1 MASSTVN
8 PDVARVSVLGSESII
23 VGFHLTEYL
32 IRDILTNLPASNYVV
47 ITDTNLAPIYLDKY
61 VNTFKAVSKDIFEA
75 KNEKEPR
82 LFTRILPP
90 GEMTKSRKIK
100 ADIEDW
106 LLSNAV
112 TRDTCFL
119 AIGGGVIGDLV
130 GFVAATFMRGA
141 MVVQIPTT
149 LLAMVDSSIG
159 GKTAIDVPAGKNLVG
174 AFWQPKRIF
183 MDLDFLN
190 TLPEREFANGMA
202 ELIKTA
208 AISDE
213 NDFCKLENGV
223 EAIRNAVFCSGSDV
237 PNQGATLDTRTE
249 AQSMLMDVILA
260 SVRFKAFVVTSD
272 EREGGLRGLLNFGH
286 SIGHGIEAIVSPL
299 MLHGECVSIGC
310 IKEAELARNLGH
322 LNQVAVGRLARCFAS
337 YGLPISMD
345 EKKVKD
351 RIGSLYCHVDDIM
364 EVMKVDKK
372 NQGDKKR
379 IVMLSAIGKT
389 LEPRASVIAD
399 ADIHKV
405 LSPEQLVLP
414 VTESPNGPKKEVSL
428 TTPGSKSISNRA
440 LLIAALGTGTVRVK
454 NLLHSDDTQFMLAA
468 LKSLNAADFE
478 WEDNG
483 ETLVVHG
490 GGGRLS
496 VPDKEI
502 YVGNAGTASRFLTSV
517 LTLIPTAE
525 GAKQPTAILTGNA
538 RMKQRPIAPLLD
550 ALKADGAEIKSIE
563 KEGFL
568 PIAVTPNGGLKGGRI
583 ELSASISSQ
592 YVSSILLCAPYASEE
607 IELVLTGGQVI
618 SQPYIDMT
626 IAMMESFGA
635 VVERLPEN
643 TYRIKQTTY
652 KNPEHYLVESD
663 ASSATYPLAIAAIT
677 GTTCTVTSI
686 GSSSLQG
693 DATFAINVLR
703 PMGCTVV
710 QTETSTTVT
719 GPPIGQLRPL
729 PEVDMETMT
738 DAFLTATV
746 LAAVTSPADGKG
758 ENITR
763 IYGIAN
769 QRVKECNRIAAMVHE
784 LTKFGVQASELPDG
798 IQIHGK
804 PIKDLKAPKEG
815 VHTYD
820 DHRIAMSF
828 SVFSTIVPHGTIIT
842 DKKCVE
848 KTWPTWWDDLEGKL
862 GVRLN
867 GVDQGLR
874 LAQAE
879 KSLGRT
885 CIKLNKS
892 LDDSKSM
899 VIVGM
904 RGVGKTTLG
913 QYAAE
918 VLGFKFID
926 VDQYF
931 EATVKTT
938 VFEFI
943 NTWGWDQFRIKE
955 TAALKELLSKDSE
968 YGRGYVIAC
977 GGGIIE
983 TAESRNV
990 LKEHTKTGGK
1000 VLHLVRD
1007 LDQVVRYLNR
1017 DKTRP
1022 MYGEDMMNVWRRR
1035 RTWYKEVCN
1044 FEFVAYANSLVDDGY
1059 VSPTQWL
1066 AIKKDLQ
1073 RFLHFISGRDTNHVD
1088 TTAGR
1093 VGVPTTFVSLTAKD
1107 LSLSLETLKEMCEGA
1122 DAVELRVD
1130 LLQKPEEKEEMTD
1143 IEYFGEQLAILRR
1156 TVSIPVIFTV
1166 RSKGQAGAF
1175 SDDDEAGMFELLQWG
1190 QRWGCEYIDVEI
1202 CWTPTTIE
1210 KLIANKGHSLVIAS
1224 WHDVQ
1229 NVTPWDG
1236 KAIQVKYETGDKYGD
1251 IIKLVG
1257 VAQTFQDNMALETFR
1272 ASKAG
1277 GKDLIAINMG
1287 AAGQLSRVI
1296 NECLTPITH
1305 PALANKAAPGQLSL
1319 AEINKARH
1327 LIGLLPGQSFWLIGT
1342 PIQHSMSPTLH
1353 NTGFD
1358 VLGLPHHYGLLECH
1372 MVEYAEDAILKD
1384 PNFGGASVTIP
1395 HKVAIIK
1402 YLDEVTENAKT
1413 IGAVNTIF
1421 VRDTVVNG
1429 EKKREFIGENT
1440 DYIGM
1445 KRCIQSLMLDA
1456 TNPPEQ
1462 GLVIGAGG
1470 TARAALYTLQ
1480 KMGIKKIYLW
1490 NRTIS
1495 KAHDLQKAFEGS
1507 IDVQVV
1513 DSLESSKIE
1522 PGVIIS
1528 TVPADSGIE
1537 LPEHVYGGIKGII
1550 CDMAYK
1556 PRRTKLLLQ
1565 AERKGWSCVEG
1576 IEVLI
1581 SQGIA
1586 QFEIWTG
1593 KRAPVDKIE
1602 AEVLKKYEL

>member
-1 MASSTVN
+1 MASSKV
-8 PDVARVSVLGSESII
+8 DVAKVSILGSESII

-32 IRDILTNLPASNYVV
+32 ARDILTNIPASNYVL
-47 ITDTNLAPIYLDKY
+47 ITDSNLAPIYLDKY
-61 VNTFKAVSKDIFEA
+61 MDALKSVSQDICT
-75 KNEKEPR
+75 KKGEKEPR
-82 LFTRILPP
+82 FFSRILPP
-90 GEMTKSRKIK
+90 GEMSKSRKVK

-119 AIGGGVIGDLV
+119 AMGGGVIGDLV

-141 MVVQIPTT
+141 PFVQIPTT

-159 GKTAIDVPAGKNLVG
+159 GKTAIDVPAGKNLIG

-183 MDLDFLN
+183 VDISFLR
-190 TLPEREFANGMA
+190 TLPEREFSNGMA

-213 NDFCKLENGV
+213 EYFNKLENGV
-223 EAIRNAVFCSGSDV
+223 ESIRDAVLGKTSDIV
-237 PNQGATLDTRTE
+237 NQGATLETRTE
-249 AQSMLMDVILA
+249 AQSMLMEVVLA
-260 SVRFKAFVVTSD
+260 SVKFKAYVVTSD

-286 SIGHGIEAIVSPL
+286 SIGHGIEAIVSPM

-322 LNQVAVGRLARCFAS
+322 LNQVAVGRLSRCFAS
-337 YGLPISMD
+337 YGLPISLE
-345 EKKVKD
+345 EKRVKD

-364 EVMKVDKK
+364 EIMKVDKK

-389 LEPRASVIAD
+389 LEPRASIIAD

-440 LLIAALGTGTVRVK
+440 LLIAALGKGTVRVK

-496 VPDKEI
+496 VPDKEL
-502 YVGNAGTASRFLTSV
+502 YVGNAGTASRFLTTV
-517 LTLIPTAE
+517 LTMIPTAE
-525 GAKQPTAILTGNA
+525 GAKSPVAILTGNA
-538 RMKQRPIAPLLD
+538 RMKQRPIAPLLT
-550 ALKADGAEIKSIE
+550 ALMSNGASIKSTE

-583 ELSASISSQ
+583 ELAASISSQ
-592 YVSSILLCAPYASEE
+592 YVSSILLCAPYALEPV
-607 IELVLTGGQVI
+607 ELALTGGQVI

-635 VVERLPEN
+635 IVERLPEN
-643 TYRIKQTTY
+643 TYRIKQGIY
-652 KNPEHYLVESD
+652 QNPEHYLVESD

-729 PEVDMETMT
+729 PEIDMETMT

-746 LAAVTSPADGKG
+746 LAAVTSPADNKG

-763 IYGIAN
+763 IHGIAN
-769 QRVKECNRIAAMVHE
+769 QRVKECDRIAAMVHE
-784 LTKFGVQASELPDG
+784 LTKFGVQASELADG

-804 PIKDLKAPKEG
+804 PIKDLKSPKEG

-867 GVDQGLR
+867 GIDQGKR
-874 LAQAE
+874 LAQAG
-879 KSLGRT
+879 KGLGHSNISIT
-885 CIKLNKS
+885 KKKG
-892 LDDSKSM
+892 DDTSM

-904 RGVGKTTLG
+904 RGAGKTTLG

-918 VLGFKFID
+918 VLDFKFVD
-926 VDQYF
+926 VDHHF
-931 EATVKTT
+931 EEVSKST
-938 VFEFI
+938 VFDFI
-943 NTWGWDQFRIKE
+943 NTWGWEQFRIKE
-955 TAALKELLSKDSE
+955 TEVLKQLLASDSK
-968 YGRGYVIAC
+968 YARGYVISC
-977 GGGIIE
+977 GGGVVE
-983 TAESRNV
+983 TAESREV
-990 LKEHTKTGGK
+990 LKEHVKRGGN

-1007 LDQVVRYLNR
+1007 LDQIVRYLNR

-1022 MYGEDMMNVWRRR
+1022 MYGEDMVNVWRRR
-1035 RTWYKEVCN
+1035 RSWYKEVCN
-1044 FEFVAYANSLVDDGY
+1044 YEFVAYAHSLLDDGY
-1059 VSPTQWL
+1059 VAPTEWL
-1066 AIKKDLQ
+1066 AIQKDLK
-1073 RFLHFISGRDTNHVD
+1073 RFLNFVTGIRTNHVN
-1088 TTAGR
+1088 TKAGR
-1093 VGVPTTFVSLTAKD
+1093 IGNPTTFVSLTTKD
-1107 LSLSLETLKEMCEGA
+1107 LTTSLGSLKEVCEGA

-1130 LLQKPEEKEEMTD
+1130 LLQKPDTKEDMTY
-1143 IEYFGEQLAILRR
+1143 IEYVGEQLALLRR

-1175 SDDDEAGMFELLQWG
+1175 PDNDETGMFELLSWG
-1190 QRWGCEYIDVEI
+1190 QRWGCEYIDVEM
-1202 CWTPTTIE
+1202 CWSPATIE
-1210 KLIANKGHSLVIAS
+1210 KLIESKGQSLIISS

-1229 NVTPWDG
+1229 NVTPWDS
-1236 KAIQVKYETGDKYGD
+1236 KAIEVKYELGDKYGD

-1257 VAQTFQDNMALETFR
+1257 NAQSFQDNMALETFR
-1272 ASKAG
+1272 ASKKD
-1277 GKDLIAINMG
+1277 GKNLIAINMG
-1287 AAGQLSRVI
+1287 ASGQLSRVI

-1305 PALANKAAPGQLSL
+1305 PALPQKAAPGQLSL

-1327 LIGLLPGQSFWLIGT
+1327 LIGLLPAQSFWLIGT
-1342 PIQHSMSPTLH
+1342 PIRHSMSPTLH
-1353 NTGFD
+1353 NTGFE
-1358 VLGLPHHYGLLECH
+1358 VLGLPHKYGLLECH

-1395 HKVAIIK
+1395 HKVAIMK
-1402 YLDEVTENAKT
+1402 YLDELTDNAKT

-1421 VRDTVVNG
+1421 VRDTIVNG
-1429 EKKREFIGENT
+1429 EKKRQFVGENT
-1440 DYIGM
+1440 DYLGM
-1445 KRCIQSLMLDA
+1445 KHCIQSLMLDPS
-1456 TNPPEQ
+1456 NPPEQ

-1480 KMGIKKIYLW
+1480 KIGIKKIHLW

-1495 KAHDLQKAFEGS
+1495 KAHDLQKSFEGV
-1507 IDVQVV
+1507 IDIQVV
-1513 DSLESSKIE
+1513 DSLDNKIE

-1537 LPEHVYGGIKGII
+1537 LPEHLYGGIKGII

-1576 IEVLI
+1576 IEILI

-1593 KRAPVDKIE
+1593 KRAPIDKIE
-1602 AEVLKKYEL
+1602 DEVLKKYEL